1 MLDISK
7 RRDLDHEINYTGA
20 WSLRGRKVDA
30 YEIKIFALRAG
41 EIKAEV
47 LRI

>member
-1 MLDISK
+1 
-7 RRDLDHEINYTGA
+7 
-20 WSLRGRKVDA
+20 VDA

-47 LRI
+47 LRIWGGAQLGVCWTT